1 MATTDIPREEWSDF
15 FDELGLQY
23 EGWRTTVETI
33 EGVGEEE
40 EDIETRECTIESMN
54 AELEDGEDMIVI
66 SFTNDAPL
74 TVTAPIRVS
83 MEDSEEGRD
92 NLLEIESETGLVR
105 LWLRFPAEVVVDDDE
120 EEAKEGTEDW

>member
-40 EDIETRECTIESMN
+40 EDIETRERTIETMN

-120 EEAKEGTEDW
+120 EAKEGTEDW